1 MIDPHIAQSCSA
13 PLELSAGVS
22 IDDVS
27 LDFGEGAIVLSC
39 VCGAWAVEDS
49 SGTLLAW
56 SESVEAA
63 LAQLPRAAQLS
74 GAA

>member
-1 MIDPHIAQSCSA
+1 MIDPHISQSCSA
-13 PLELSAGVS
+13 PLDGAAGVLV
-22 IDDVS
+22 DDVS
-27 LDFGEGAIVLSC
+27 LDFGDGAIVLSC

-49 SGTLLAW
+49 SGALLAW
-56 SESVEAA
+56 SDSVEAA